1 MRRTL
6 RVCVVFLAAWLAG
19 LVAYVGALGLLC
31 GQSISSGDLSAV
43 LFSSLLAFAVA
54 FAALYVPVLSGLR
67 RLLHG
72 VRPLWPFPVV
82 AALLGVI
89 PTALIVFFGGGNL
102 GALMSPEAGLFYLMF
117 AAAGAVGGLGL
128 AQFCWQHNAV

>member
-1 MRRTL
+1 MGIGRMPNT
-6 RVCVVFLAAWLAG
+6 
-19 LVAYVGALGLLC
+19 
-31 GQSISSGDLSAV
+31 
-43 LFSSLLAFAVA
+43 SLLAIAVA
-54 FAALYVPVLSGLR
+54 FAALYVPVLLGLR

-72 VRPLWPFPVV
+72 VRPLWPFPVE
-82 AALLGVI
+82 AALLGAL
-89 PTALIVFFGGGNL
+89 PTALIVFFWGGNL